1 MHFAKYVVC
10 LIVLL
15 CSVMPGVVYAQLA
28 PPEPVKEGR
37 QEADVI
43 HDHWVYGSN
52 GGSNN
57 NILWAKRVWREVDVA
72 QAVNKVLVE
81 ESQIKDAYSFAAV
94 LAIGMKAGAISTYFP
109 DDDSFVYAVP
119 VDKVIEIL
127 QPLSAA
133 GRGDAA
139 MNFVM
144 DSVKFRITGFR
155 IMEDWLFLRD
165 KGEMVVKI
173 RGIAPEAIVTDAAG
187 IDKEIRLFRINY
199 DQCKDYLA
207 RFAVPVAVGGKG
219 LTPGAT
225 WVEYFEARIFASRIT
240 KVGEPMK
247 DGTLESEEPEPRH
260 KRRKRK

>member
-15 CSVMPGVVYAQLA
+15 WNVMPGVVYAQLA
-28 PPEPVKEGR
+28 PPEPVKEGAKEEKVVR
-37 QEADVI
+37 E
-43 HDHWVYGSN
+43 HWVYGSSS
-52 GGSNN
+52 GNN
-57 NILWAKRVWREVDVA
+57 LVLINRVWREVDVA

-94 LAIGMKAGAISTYFP
+94 LAIGMKAGAIKIYFP

-133 GRGDAA
+133 RRGDAA

-144 DSVKFRITGFR
+144 DSVKFRITGFK

-173 RGIAPEAIVTDAAG
+173 RGITPEAIVTDAAG
-187 IDKEIRLFRINY
+187 IDKEIRIFSINY

-225 WVEYFEARIFASRIT
+225 WVEYFEARTFASRIT
-240 KVGEPMK
+240 KVDEALREDTGKFE
-247 DGTLESEEPEPRH
+247 ESEPKH
-260 KRRKRK
+260 KRRRRR